1 MAEAAATSG
10 RCHKNGKRQNGFSS
24 TFVFFVARVFT
35 PANLRQEKAFFPGC
49 ARR

>member
-1 MAEAAATSG
+1 MAGAAATSG
-10 RCHKNGKRQNGFSS
+10 RCHKNGKRQNGFSC

-35 PANLRQEKAFFPGC
+35 PREEKVFFPGY